1 MSDETNCPDCGEG
14 VGLPDFMDEA
24 WRKRAAELEDK
35 VQVAITELLA
45 FTKAAAVSIP
55 FRLDGRVVAVLA
67 GDTEAVL
74 STLETLREVMVPED
88 ENAGKPN

>member
-1 MSDETNCPDCGEG
+1 MSDETDCPDCGEG
-14 VGLPDFMDEA
+14 GGLPDFMDEA
-24 WRKRAAELEDK
+24 WRKRATELEDK

-55 FRLDGRVVAVLA
+55 FRLNGRVVAVLA

-74 STLETLREVMVPED
+74 STLDTLREAMEPENVD
-88 ENAGKPN
+88 AGKPN